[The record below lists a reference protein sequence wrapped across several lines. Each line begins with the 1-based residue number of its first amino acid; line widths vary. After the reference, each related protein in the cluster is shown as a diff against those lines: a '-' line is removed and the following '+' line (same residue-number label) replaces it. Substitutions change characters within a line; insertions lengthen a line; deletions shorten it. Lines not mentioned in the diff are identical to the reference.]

1 MIAFCGWKA
10 TAASMAIGSMVV
22 KTLALPE
29 WWLLAPLQITFA
41 LLAIEMLFRMQRLHS
56 GERGPRVDAVTAV

>member
-1 MIAFCGWKA
+1 VIAFCGWKA

-41 LLAIEMLFRMQRLHS
+41 LLAIEMLFRMQRLRA
-56 GERGPRVDAVTAV
+56 GEVGPREDAVTAV